1 MAIKNINRDPKS
13 SEFSKNEI
21 VINSKDGGLFYKTNN
36 NIVNKIPGSA
46 FSIPST
52 KNIPIITLP
61 QMIPIAT
68 DFLGSTEEKSIPI
81 VDTLEQNKLKQSDCL
96 LFPFGGKINSL
107 FFKMTGKTSF
117 ITLRVYKNLTEKDNF
132 FRKKPNLSEQQP
144 NGILLKEKKI
154 KPKYGKGDNIGWQ
167 IKEGMTIIPIDI
179 SLNPGDHS
187 IITLQSSSDGRIDEL
202 FGTLSITFN
211 TTL

>member
-36 NIVNKIPGSA
+36 NVVNKIPGSA
-46 FSIPST
+46 FYIPSS
-52 KNIPIITLP
+52 KNTPIITLP

-107 FFKMTGKTSF
+107 FFKMTGKTPF

-144 NGILLKEKKI
+144 NGILLKEKKV
-154 KPKYGKGDNIGWQ
+154 KPKYGQGDNIGWQ

-202 FGTLSITFN
+202 FGTLLITFN